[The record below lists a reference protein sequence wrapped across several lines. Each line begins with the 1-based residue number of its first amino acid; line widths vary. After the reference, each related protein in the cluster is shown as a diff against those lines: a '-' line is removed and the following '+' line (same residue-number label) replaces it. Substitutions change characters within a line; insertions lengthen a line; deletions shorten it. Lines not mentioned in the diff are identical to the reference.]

1 MQPLSSLDLKDAVE
15 ICQLNDDEF
24 NELVEYGVVELM
36 VNESGAVSIA
46 SSCIHTLQTAA
57 QIRIDYALDLFSI
70 VILVNYLQRITDLEN
85 ENLLLKS
92 ELSKC
97 FR

>member
-1 MQPLSSLDLKDAVE
+1 MQPLSSLDFKEAVE
-15 ICQLNDDEF
+15 ICHLNDDEF

-36 VNESGAVSIA
+36 VNDSGAVRIA
-46 SSCIHTLQTAA
+46 SRCIQTLQKAA
-57 QIRIDYALDLFSI
+57 QIRSDYALDLFSI
-70 VILVNYLQRITDLEN
+70 VILVSYLQRITDLEN
-85 ENLLLKS
+85 ENLLLKT